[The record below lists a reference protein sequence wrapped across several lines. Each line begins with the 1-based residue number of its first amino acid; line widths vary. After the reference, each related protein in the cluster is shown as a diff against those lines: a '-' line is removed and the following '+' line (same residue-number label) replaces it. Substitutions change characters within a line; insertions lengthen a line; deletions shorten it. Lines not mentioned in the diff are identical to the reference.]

1 MKIQFTAITPENSC
15 YVFMFS
21 EEDYASF
28 LNYNQLDI
36 TLAPSWTKVCDAVQS
51 RVLDYDIP
59 TIKRDKVVS
68 LSLGLKDYVWQRLNT
83 KYPLV
88 NFIGAR
94 LIAILN

>member
-15 YVFMFS
+15 YVFMFG
-21 EEDYASF
+21 EENYDNF
-28 LNYNQLDI
+28 LKYNKLDVAF
-36 TLAPSWTKVCDAVQS
+36 APSWYEVCDVIKDE
-51 RVLDYDIP
+51 VIDYMIP
-59 TIKRDKVVS
+59 TIKRDRAVS
-68 LSLGLKDYVWQRLNT
+68 LSLGIENYVWLQLTT